1 MVRFYRSSY
10 GRRRYN
16 RYRRYRRWYKRKYR
30 RFANGSSRSRVRIKV
45 PVQFNV
51 ALSVPANDTAS
62 NVLTV
67 CPFFNNA
74 TATAGTLSE
83 GAVRGGLSS
92 SQLFL
97 NYGNLYDSFKV
108 DGMKVAV
115 SITSPVG
122 TGQGAFPSLSVYTA
136 WDRKF
141 DRADFTQA
149 NQYPTVDQMRVQ
161 SSFLASTALNNSIT
175 KLKRSCYASDLFE
188 KAGFVDCHGAT
199 LTAQMIAGV
208 ANQSFTAFTT
218 SDGGTI
224 AAPAFCPCFMFGVDT
239 GSSIDAVNARPV
251 TLVVEVMYYVTFR
264 NPKFGGSAPSAKIDA
279 IERSVQMDGGDF
291 DDDGDLDAPIAA
303 AAAADE
309 LPAELL
315 RALDSPPIRS
325 SASDIARERRMAAA
339 HAKRSATVVPR
350 PLVRDP
356 KNV

>member
-1 MVRFYRSSY
+1 MVRYYRSSY

-51 ALSVPANDTAS
+51 ALSVPAGANTS

-67 CPFFNNA
+67 CPFFNNG

-83 GAVRGGLSS
+83 AAVRGGLST
-92 SQLFL
+92 SQLFI

-122 TGQGAFPSLSVYTA
+122 SGQGAFPSLSVYTA

-141 DRADFTQA
+141 ERADFTQA
-149 NQYPTVDQMRVQ
+149 NQYPTVAQMRVQ

-188 KAGFVDCHGAT
+188 KSCFVDCHGQTLAT
-199 LTAQMIAGV
+199 QMIAGV
-208 ANQSFTAFTT
+208 ANQSLTVFTT
-218 SDGGTI
+218 SDAGNI
-224 AAPAFCPCFMFGVDT
+224 ALPAFCPCFMFGVDT

-264 NPKFGGSAPSAKIDA
+264 NPKYGGSAPSAKISA
-279 IERSVQMDGGDF
+279 IERSVEMDDGDF
-291 DDDGDLDAPIAA
+291 DDDGDLDGPPPALADFDDPPAA
-303 AAAADE
+303 AA
-309 LPAELL
+309 
-315 RALDSPPIRS
+315 RVLDSSAAALVRPTGSTLGTSS
-325 SASDIARERRMAAA
+325 SARPTSKTRRT
-339 HAKRSATVVPR
+339 SP
-350 PLVRDP
+350 P
-356 KNV
+356 KN

>member
-1 MVRFYRSSY
+1 MVRFYKTAS

-51 ALSVPANDTAS
+51 ALSVPANASAS

-83 GAVRGGLSS
+83 AAVRGGLAMSP
-92 SQLFL
+92 LFV

-122 TGQGAFPSLSVYTA
+122 AGQGAFPSLSVYTA

-141 DRADFTQA
+141 DRSDFTTA
-149 NQYPTVDQMRVQ
+149 ADYPTVGQMRAS
-161 SSFLASTALNNSIT
+161 SSFLASTAVNNSIT

-188 KAGFVDCHGAT
+188 KASFIDCHGAN
-199 LTAQMIAGV
+199 LANQSIAGV
-208 ANQSFTAFTT
+208 GAQTLSVFTST
-218 SDGGTI
+218 
-224 AAPAFCPCFMFGVDT
+224 AAALEAAISTPAFCPCFMFGVDT
-239 GSSIDAVNARPV
+239 GSSIDAANARPV
-251 TLVVEVMYYVTFR
+251 TLIVEVMYYVTFR
-264 NPKFGGSAPSAKIDA
+264 NPKYGGAAASAKIDA
-279 IERSVQMDGGDF
+279 IERSIPLDDGGF
-291 DDDGDLDAPIAA
+291 DDDGDLDDDGGPPAASAA
-303 AAAADE
+303 AEVMDYDQN
-309 LPAELL
+309 LP
-315 RALDSPPIRS
+315 S
-325 SASDIARERRMAAA
+325 AREKSVAAS
-339 HAKRSATVVPR
+339 AKFKDQHRLKRTETLARILP
-350 PLVRDP
+350 PPP
-356 KNV
+356 KN